1 MAKSPYQKITMGEM
15 KGWIRE
21 ELVHLLPPIFFKD
34 PIEFAREDGGK
45 CVRESKWRWAGFLD
59 LPEGKRV
66 FLKRDLTKDWMES
79 LKYLVF
85 PSKGRKEWFIAY
97 QSGKRHL
104 NVPTP
109 LGWLERSQQGFVK
122 ESYYL
127 AEAISSRGSLAETM
141 DLLRNEKIVAELV
154 RMLIRMHNSGLFHQD
169 LHAGN
174 FLWDGESL
182 YLIDLHRAKFVRS
195 LALNQRLWN
204 LAQLFHSLRFAWDTK
219 EHEKFLDQYF
229 EGDPIDSRKKKL
241 YLQKIYSWTDR
252 LQKKQW
258 RSRTKRCLKESTE
271 FAIQKEDGGMFYY
284 RRDFPLDH
292 LKRVLER
299 HLAFVQQT
307 PSLLVKQS
315 SAIKVSVLQ
324 DGKDRICVKQFC
336 YPHWRDRIRNGFRR
350 SKGLQAWI
358 GGHGLKVRGVS
369 SLKLFALVEQKR
381 WFGKTESVLIM
392 EAPEAAEEMDRFL
405 CKGLDGVEEKRSY
418 IEAFALWLAQLHQR
432 NIYHL
437 DMKTCNVLV
446 SKRNNGWNFQL
457 LDLEDVRFDTKVN
470 ERRLFK
476 NLLQL
481 NTSVPR
487 FIPLRDRTRFLK
499 AYLKHHPILRK
510 EKRFLSRLIEKSRER
525 GIVYV
530 SPCGVVE
537 EKFNGGKG

>member
-1 MAKSPYQKITMGEM
+1 MAKSLYQKIAMGEM

-21 ELVHLLPPIFFKD
+21 DLLPLLPPPFFKD
-34 PIEFAREDGGK
+34 PIEFAREDRGK

-59 LPEGKRV
+59 LPEGGRV

-127 AEAISSRGSLAETM
+127 AEAISSKGSLAEAT
-141 DLLRNEKIVAELV
+141 DLLRDEKIVAELV
-154 RMLIRMHNSGLFHQD
+154 RMLLRMHHSGLFHQD

-174 FLWDGESL
+174 FLWDGETL
-182 YLIDLHRAKFVRS
+182 FLIDLHRAKFVRS

-204 LAQLFHSLRFAWDTK
+204 LAQLFHSLRFAWDTR

-241 YLQKIYSWTDR
+241 YLQKIYGWTDR
-252 LQKKQW
+252 LRKKQW

-271 FAIQKEDGGMFYY
+271 FAVQKEDGVTFYY

-292 LKRVLER
+292 LKKVLER
-299 HLAFVQQT
+299 HRDIVQQT
-307 PSLLVKQS
+307 PFSLVKQS
-315 SAIKVSVLQ
+315 PEIKVSILQ
-324 DGKDRICVKQFC
+324 DERNRICVKQFC
-336 YPHWRDRIRNGFRR
+336 YPHWRDRIKNEFRR

-369 SLKLFALVEQKR
+369 SLKLFALMEQKG
-381 WFGKTESVLIM
+381 WLGKRESVLIM

-405 CKGLDGVEEKRSY
+405 CKGLGGVDEKKKY
-418 IEAFALWLAQLHQR
+418 IETFAFWLAQLHQR
-432 NIYHL
+432 DIYHL
-437 DMKTCNVLV
+437 DMKTCNILV
-446 SKRNNGWNFQL
+446 SKMTNGWGFKL
-457 LDLEDVRFDTKVN
+457 LDLEDVRFDTKIN

-487 FIPLRDRTRFLK
+487 FITPKDRMRFLK
-499 AYLKHHPILRK
+499 AYLNQHPILRN
-510 EKRFLSRLIEKSRER
+510 EKRFLSRLVKASRER
-525 GIVYV
+525 GIVYI

-537 EKFNGGKG
+537 EKFN

>member
-1 MAKSPYQKITMGEM
+1 MAKSPYQKIAMGEM

-21 ELVHLLPPIFFKD
+21 ELLHLLPPPFFKD
-34 PIEFAREDGGK
+34 PIEFAKEDGGK
-45 CVRESKWRWAGFLD
+45 CIRESKWRWAGFFD
-59 LPEGKRV
+59 LPEGRRV
-66 FLKRDLTKDWMES
+66 FLKRDVTKDWMES
-79 LKYLVF
+79 LKYLVL
-85 PSKGRKEWFIAY
+85 PSKGRKEWFIAH

-104 NVPTP
+104 HVPTP
-109 LGWLERSQQGFVK
+109 LGWLERSQRGFVK

-127 AEAISSRGSLAETM
+127 AEAISSRGSLAEATL
-141 DLLRNEKIVAELV
+141 LLREEKIISELV
-154 RMLIRMHNSGLFHQD
+154 RMLIRMHHSGLFHQD

-174 FLWDGESL
+174 FLWDGETL
-182 YLIDLHRAKFVRS
+182 FLIDLHRAKFVRS
-195 LALNQRLWN
+195 LTLNQRLWN
-204 LAQLFHSLRFAWDTK
+204 LAQLFHSLRFAWNTK

-241 YLQKIYSWTDR
+241 YLRKIYGCMDR
-252 LQKKQW
+252 LRKKQW

-271 FAIQKEDGGMFYY
+271 FAIQKKDGVMVYK
-284 RRDFPLDH
+284 RREFPWDH
-292 LKRVLER
+292 LKRVLEK

-307 PSLLVKQS
+307 PSSLVKQS
-315 SAIKVSVLQ
+315 PNIKVSIFQ
-324 DGKDRICVKQFC
+324 EGKDRICVKQFC
-336 YPHWRDRIRNGFRR
+336 YPHWRDRLRNGFCR

-369 SLKLFALVEQKR
+369 SIHLFALMEQKL

-405 CKGLDGVEEKRSY
+405 CKGFEGVDEKRKY
-418 IEAFALWLAQLHQR
+418 IETFALWLAQLHQR
-432 NIYHL
+432 DIYHL
-437 DMKTCNVLV
+437 DMKTCNILV
-446 SKRNNGWNFQL
+446 SKMTNGWDFKL
-457 LDLEDVRFDTKVN
+457 LDLEDVRFETKVN

-487 FIPLRDRTRFLK
+487 FITLKDRMRFLK
-499 AYLKHHPILRK
+499 AYLKHHPILRDNR
-510 EKRFLSRLIEKSRER
+510 RFLFRLIEKSRER

-537 EKFNGGKG
+537 EKFD